1 MNVKNGLITELHLNI
16 KDASQEQAEV
26 LGQHVDKL
34 QVHEIRDWPMLFN
47 DAGLNSAEAVDL
59 AKWIQKM
66 LPVSD

>member
-1 MNVKNGLITELHLNI
+1 MNVKNGLITELHLNTD
-16 KDASQEQAEV
+16 DASQEQAQA

-34 QVHEIRDWPMLFN
+34 QVHGIRDWPMLFN
-47 DAGLNSAEAVDL
+47 DAGFHSAEAVDL